1 MHDLVLKSVL
11 EAQLVEILLGLILT
25 FNIGAYSFLWYKIR
39 RVEEEVDENSDML
52 LKLFKRIFGIEEDE
66 TDKGH
71 LVETNK
77 EFDEMERRLDGIE
90 DKIDLMANSNKESH
104 QELQAMFQQ
113 LSAIL
118 VEEEN
123 IDVDYSDIEEI
134 KR

>member
-1 MHDLVLKSVL
+1 MHDIVLQSFF

-39 RVEEEVDENSDML
+39 RVEEDVNENSDML
-52 LKLFKRIFGIEEDE
+52 FKLFKRIFGIDDDE
-66 TDKGH
+66 TDQGH

-77 EFDEMERRLDGIE
+77 EFDEMERRLDEIE
-90 DKIDLMANSNKESH
+90 DKIDVIGNSNEEAH

-123 IDVDYSDIEEI
+123 VDVDYSDIKEI

>member
-1 MHDLVLKSVL
+1 MILTVLSSVL

-39 RVEEEVDENSDML
+39 RVEEDVNENSDML
-52 LKLFKRIFGIEEDE
+52 LKLFKRIFGIDEDE
-66 TDKGH
+66 TDQGH

-77 EFDEMERRLDGIE
+77 EFKQMEQRLDEIE
-90 DKIDLMANSNKESH
+90 DKIDVIGNSNEEAH
-104 QELQAMFQQ
+104 WELQAMFQQ

-123 IDVDYSDIEEI
+123 IDVDYSDIKEI